1 MRPEGTARQLE
12 ARRTK
17 AVSLLKRGHTY
28 QAVARIVQSSISSV
42 VRWMQSF
49 RRKGK
54 AGLKPRPTPG
64 RPQRLQAHQRQEL
77 IELLKQGALA
87 AGYATEMWTTRRVAE
102 QIRKRWGI
110 AYHPGHVWKIL
121 IALGWSCQKPERR
134 AIQRDP
140 KKIRQWKQREWPRIK
155 KSPAAARASGFHR

>member
-1 MRPEGTARQLE
+1 VRPEGTGRQLQ

-17 AVSLLKRGHTY
+17 AVALLKEGHSY
-28 QAVARIVQSSISSV
+28 QAVARMVQSSISSL

-64 RPQRLQAHQRQEL
+64 RPPAMKPHQKHEL
-77 IELLKQGALA
+77 IELLKQGARA
-87 AGYATEMWTTRRVAE
+87 AGYSTEMWTTRRVAE
-102 QIRKRWGI
+102 QIQRHWGV
-110 AYHPGHVWKIL
+110 AYHPGHVWKVL

-134 AIQRDP
+134 ALQRDE
-140 KKIRQWKQREWPRIK
+140 KKIRQWKQHDWPRIK
-155 KSPAAARASGFHR
+155 KSPRAGRPSGVPR